1 MPMPIRALA
10 ASFQRE
16 PDLQRDLIPVHLST
30 IYVTPN
36 LPHLEPAKV
45 PQRARCLGYRVLNR
59 FRDALLRSSDN
70 VHNLVDWIGHL
81 HSPLMFLP
89 SCGRTILLLFGG
101 AETAGLPPAC
111 GDGVARTPMVQDHSA
126 ARYVMT
132 QALVGMDGDTRRT
145 PMLQIWS
152 RP

>member
-1 MPMPIRALA
+1 MAMPIRALA
-10 ASFQRE
+10 ASSQRE

-70 VHNLVDWIGHL
+70 VHNLLDWIRHL
-81 HSPLMFLP
+81 HSPWIVSAVLWPDYSLVVWRRP
-89 SCGRTILLLFGG
+89 KLLAFRRL
-101 AETAGLPPAC
+101 AETVLPE
-111 GDGVARTPMVQDHSA
+111 
-126 ARYVMT
+126 
-132 QALVGMDGDTRRT
+132 L
-145 PMLQIWS
+145 LWS
-152 RP
+152 KTIVLRDI